1 MLEKDVDKFLNELA
15 VSKAWADDFA
25 SAIQSENDLEILKEA
40 ASLKSKN
47 GERLYDNFQL
57 FQFLGDNKETKLA
70 LAKKFIEENPEFSSK
85 NFNLPVINYII
96 KNNLTEEE
104 AASIIQNAGNRL
116 LNRLYLALFL
126 IYFISSYIII
136 STEVTRR

>member
-1 MLEKDVDKFLNELA
+1 MLEKDIDKFLNELA

-25 SAIQSENDLEILKEA
+25 SAIRTENDLDILKEA
-40 ASLKSKN
+40 ASLKSQN

-70 LAKKFIEENPEFSSK
+70 LAKKFAEENPEFSSK

-104 AASIIQNAGNRL
+104 AASIIQNAGK
-116 LNRLYLALFL
+116 
-126 IYFISSYIII
+126 
-136 STEVTRR
+136 